1 MCFTDLKDLLGQG
14 LGQSMQLI
22 HRNGI
27 KFFGPWRCK
36 SFGWTPLCALEVF
49 FSVWTGMACFGVAKG
64 PGLPVEVS
72 RVGYSG
78 SFPVKSP
85 ESTVVQ
91 NNKVCEIFCYFTAP
105 Q

>member
-36 SFGWTPLCALEVF
+36 SFGWASLGALEMF
-49 FSVWTGMACFGVAKG
+49 FSIWTGVACFGVAESLG
-64 PGLPVEVS
+64 FPMEVS
-72 RVGYSG
+72 RMGYPS
-78 SFPVKSP
+78 SFSEKAAVR
-85 ESTVVQ
+85 T
-91 NNKVCEIFCYFTAP
+91 II
-105 Q
+105 

>member
-22 HRNGI
+22 HCKGI

-49 FSVWTGMACFGVAKG
+49 FSVWTGVAGFWVAQG
-64 PGLPVEVS
+64 PGFPVEVS
-72 RVGYSG
+72 RVGDSG
-78 SFPVKSP
+78 SFPIKS
-85 ESTVVQ
+85 TMLAIIQ
-91 NNKVCEIFCYFTAP
+91 NHKVCEIF
-105 Q
+105 